1 MYIQIQKVKNLVK
14 ELEKIFR
21 EQERGKRKS
30 LLLMLIQTKAVTRK
44 LKIAVRELEEMYEKE
59 KE

>member
-1 MYIQIQKVKNLVK
+1 MYVQIQKVKNLVK

-30 LLLMLIQTKAVTRK
+30 LLLMVIQTKAVARK